1 MSLEKNNVVQDL
13 ALKTRRQVFEISITG
28 NATPASK
35 VHSTDL
41 PGVAVLRSEG
51 KIAEADAVE
60 TISWTTAQDAANAVF
75 GVLLKGSELGD
86 IKKVLSCKV
95 SETSTSVAT
104 ALTVTKHGTGG
115 KTTGGNI
122 AFSITGTGLD
132 LTSESPK
139 IVCEVEYLL
148 AE

>member
-28 NATPASK
+28 NATPANK
-35 VHSTDL
+35 VHATDL

-51 KIAEADAVE
+51 KTAEADAIE
-60 TISWTTAQDAANAVF
+60 TISWTSAIDDTDSVF

-95 SETSTSVAT
+95 SETSTSLAS
-104 ALTVTKHGTGG
+104 ALAVTKHGVGG

-132 LTSESPK
+132 LNSESPK